1 VQLRHAAL
9 HRRAEAFPLGFAVLT
24 RKGVTAWR
32 RALTELAPDPPIP
45 AAPAASSRPSLP
57 TQIAAE
63 LINAL
68 AAVALAGT

>member
-1 VQLRHAAL
+1 
-9 HRRAEAFPLGFAVLT
+9 VLT

-32 RALTELAPDPPIP
+32 RALTELAADPPIP

>member
-1 VQLRHAAL
+1 
-9 HRRAEAFPLGFAVLT
+9 VLT

-32 RALTELAPDPPIP
+32 RALSELAPGSAPTG
-45 AAPAASSRPSLP
+45 APAAAPRPALP

-68 AAVALAGT
+68 TAVALAGT